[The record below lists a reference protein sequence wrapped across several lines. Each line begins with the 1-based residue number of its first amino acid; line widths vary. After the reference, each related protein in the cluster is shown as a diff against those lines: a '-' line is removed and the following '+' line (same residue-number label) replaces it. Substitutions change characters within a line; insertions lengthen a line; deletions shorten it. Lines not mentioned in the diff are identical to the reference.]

1 MRIDAGECA
10 AVVAG
15 FFGCAAANRGR
26 RAGCG
31 CPRGWAPIG
40 GSYRCSAGLQVCSI
54 TQTIFRVHGEWVL
67 AIAGKAATS
76 IKTLTSRETP
86 IAEHENG
93 R

>member
-1 MRIDAGECA
+1 
-10 AVVAG
+10 
-15 FFGCAAANRGR
+15 
-26 RAGCG
+26 
-31 CPRGWAPIG
+31 
-40 GSYRCSAGLQVCSI
+40 
-54 TQTIFRVHGEWVL
+54 VL